1 LITNDNEHNKS
12 SQEKEKRE
20 SMINDMA
27 QVGAYLKKGGAGEEK
42 TKQILATYGLSLN
55 GSIYGKNFVKLKE
68 DVGHA
73 VGKAD
78 IYIWHIDGRGLQRVA
93 EDWIALQSGTFSL
106 RDGYNELQL
115 ITKEQKAGFRTAV
128 HRCYTDKKICKPT
141 GKRSGEYRKVE
152 EKLEPIEI
160 IKHKYNEYPI
170 ALPLDLDDWAI
181 IRPANIIMI
190 AGEKGS
196 GKSAFCLNTAL
207 KNMNRDGIPIK
218 YFSSEMRGPELTE
231 RLIAFEPDVPFK
243 TWQES
248 NVEFFYRRR
257 DYMDVVDPN
266 ALNIIDYLEISD
278 SFYNVADLISD
289 IFDALKGGIALIAL
303 QKDKNTELGR
313 GASFSMEK
321 SRLYVTL
328 HRNPPDGN
336 IAKIVDAKTW
346 RRSDRNPNYRSC
358 NFKLING
365 SIMRM
370 IGGWVRV

>member
-1 LITNDNEHNKS
+1 
-12 SQEKEKRE
+12 
-20 SMINDMA
+20 MA

-42 TKQILATYGLSLN
+42 TKQILVKYGLSLN
-55 GSIYGKNFVKLKE
+55 GSVYGKNFIKLKE
-68 DVGHA
+68 DVNHA
-73 VGKAD
+73 ISRAD
-78 IYIWHIDGRGLQRVA
+78 IYVWNIDGRGMQEAV
-93 EDWIALQSGTFSL
+93 EEWIRPQIATFSL
-106 RDGYNELQL
+106 RDGYNELQMT
-115 ITKEQKAGFRTAV
+115 TKQQKKHFRQCIY
-128 HRCYTDKKICKPT
+128 RCVEKGLCKPT
-141 GKRSGEYRKVE
+141 GKRSGDFRIVE
-152 EKLEPIEI
+152 KKLEPIEI
-160 IKHKYNEYPI
+160 IKHEYNEYPVI
-170 ALPLDLDDWAI
+170 LPLDLDDWAI

-196 GKSAFCLNTAL
+196 GKSAFCLNAAL
-207 KNMNRDGIPIK
+207 KNMNRDKIPIK

-257 DYMDVVDPN
+257 DYMDVVDPD
-266 ALNIIDYLEISD
+266 AFNIIDYLEISD

-289 IFDALKGGIALIAL
+289 IFDALKDGIALIAL

-328 HRNPPDGN
+328 NRNPPDGN
-336 IAKIVDAKTW
+336 IAKIIDAKTW
-346 RRSDRNPNYRSC
+346 RRPNKNPNYRSC

-365 SIMRM
+365 SIMQM
-370 IGGWVRV
+370 VGGWVRTED

>member
-1 LITNDNEHNKS
+1 LT
-12 SQEKEKRE
+12 
-20 SMINDMA
+20 
-27 QVGAYLKKGGAGEEK
+27 
-42 TKQILATYGLSLN
+42 
-55 GSIYGKNFVKLKE
+55 
-68 DVGHA
+68 
-73 VGKAD
+73 
-78 IYIWHIDGRGLQRVA
+78 
-93 EDWIALQSGTFSL
+93 
-106 RDGYNELQL
+106 
-115 ITKEQKAGFRTAV
+115 TKEAKKHFRTAV
-128 HRCYTDKKICKPT
+128 YRCAEKGMVRAT
-141 GKRSGEYRKVE
+141 RRRAGEYQRIDQ
-152 EKLEPIEI
+152 KLEPIEI
-160 IKHKYNEYPI
+160 IKHKYNEYPV

-181 IRPANIIMI
+181 IRPSNVIMI

-196 GKSAFCLNTAL
+196 GKSAFCLNAAL
-207 KNMNRDGIPIK
+207 KNMNRDGMPIK

-266 ALNIIDYLEISD
+266 AFNIIDYLEISD

-289 IFDALKGGIALIAL
+289 IFDSLNDGIALIAL

-346 RRSDRNPNYRSC
+346 RRSNKNPNYRSC

-365 SIMRM
+365 SIMQM